1 MSFVEVRNADHSSKK
16 HIDFIN
22 DALKE
27 LKRQMKKE
35 GILQDL
41 KRHEAYITPS
51 KRRRIKKNEAFKR
64 RKRDERKEAWFKK
77 KPATNSPES

>member
-1 MSFVEVRNADHSSKK
+1 MSYVEVRSSEHSSKK
-16 HIDFIN
+16 HTDFVN

-41 KRHEAYITPS
+41 KRHEAYMSPS
-51 KRRRIKKNEAFKR
+51 KRKKFRKNEAFKR
-64 RKRDERKEAWFKK
+64 RKREERKEAWFEK
-77 KPATNSPES
+77 KPAINSPES

>member
-1 MSFVEVRNADHSSKK
+1 MSFVEVRSSESNSKK
-16 HIDFIN
+16 HADFIN

-41 KRHEAYITPS
+41 KRHEAYMSPS
-51 KRRRIKKNEAFKR
+51 KRKKFRKNEAFKR
-64 RKRDERKEAWFKK
+64 RKREERKEAWFKK
-77 KPATNSPES
+77 KPVANSPES